1 MLMRQL
7 RKARQIRQIARDGN
21 DETAV
26 VDDARIH
33 VPPYR
38 QTLDAEIT
46 NLVRR
51 RFRFHPRSKHRAGMA
66 AHTRIE
72 RIHFAIDE
80 HHLMVAARQRQGLP

>member
-26 VDDARIH
+26 VDDARING
-33 VPPYR
+33 PPYR

-51 RFRFHPRSKHRAGMA
+51 RFRFYPWSKHRAGVA
-66 AHTRIE
+66 AGTGIE
-72 RIHFAIDE
+72 RLHLAVDE
-80 HHLMVAARQRQGLP
+80 HHLIIAAR